1 MNNYALPDDEEM
13 VEDMNQFDND
23 VSEHYSD
30 NIEEAEDQAQ
40 QKS

>member
-13 VEDMNQFDND
+13 VEDLNQYDDN

-30 NIEEAEDQAQ
+30 NIDEDEDQA
-40 QKS
+40 